1 MSVPAFIADIREDET
16 LLSKAVI
23 PIPIQ
28 ASAANTPIAQ
38 PYISSKYG
46 IIEPELPIQS
56 AYLAP
61 GKFFINIIYE

>member
-1 MSVPAFIADIREDET
+1 MNVPALIADIREDGT

-23 PIPIQ
+23 PVPIQ
-28 ASAANTPIAQ
+28 ASAANTPIVH

-56 AYLAP
+56 GTLAV
-61 GKFFINIIYE
+61 GKYIYTLII